1 MHYIIKLQEEFVQC
15 CDHISMLVYN
25 IMMIFLFGLM
35 EKKKWNYSFL
45 YIAERINCPPLK
57 MVGINQF
64 FLLCLLAR
72 ESE

>member
-35 EKKKWNYSFL
+35 EKKNGITHFYTLLKEL
-45 YIAERINCPPLK
+45 IAHL
-57 MVGINQF
+57 
-64 FLLCLLAR
+64 
-72 ESE
+72 

>member
-35 EKKKWNYSFL
+35 EKKKM
-45 YIAERINCPPLK
+45 E
-57 MVGINQF
+57 
-64 FLLCLLAR
+64 LLIFIHC
-72 ESE
+72 